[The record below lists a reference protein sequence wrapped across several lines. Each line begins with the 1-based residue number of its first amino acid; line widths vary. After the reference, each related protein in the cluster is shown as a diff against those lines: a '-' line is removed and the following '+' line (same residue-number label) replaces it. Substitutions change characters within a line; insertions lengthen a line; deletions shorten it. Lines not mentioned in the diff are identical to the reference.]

1 MYNFDFDGNQNLR
14 EIDSLLLQEYGFLP
28 SATNGGSKIYGAP
41 IVPPA
46 VPPVDPEREARRVLR
61 VQRELERIQE
71 AENEN
76 VEELPEHFNM
86 VEFAENYF
94 NAHEKSPNGTLVGT
108 LKRSSKNTEWLS
120 KSEMISYYKGASI
133 PNSHIHLF
141 DPENVNLAC
150 VIFKVQE
157 KFSENSEFT

>member
-1 MYNFDFDGNQNLR
+1 M
-14 EIDSLLLQEYGFLP
+14 
-28 SATNGGSKIYGAP
+28 
-41 IVPPA
+41 
-46 VPPVDPEREARRVLR
+46 
-61 VQRELERIQE
+61 
-71 AENEN
+71 
-76 VEELPEHFNM
+76 EELPEHFNM

-150 VIFKVQE
+150 VIFKVGTLYSTMLHMLSKCEVKAQ
-157 KFSENSEFT
+157 KSRINLPLSLNLV